1 MTEAPDR
8 RSELLERIIDH
19 VVEHGIDGLTL
30 RGLSQTTG
38 SNNRML
44 LYYFGSRDQLIVTAL
59 QQSTRRFPKVM
70 AVPQLVADASVP
82 LCERLDAAWRS
93 LAAPENLAFHRLFF
107 QVFGLAAFDP
117 ASYQGFL
124 DEVGM
129 QWLDDLTVSIEREG
143 FDLDAA
149 RRTAGQVLS
158 LWRGFQVALLSGID
172 PERVDR
178 AAFDS
183 HQRLVREV
191 PAARD

>member
-1 MTEAPDR
+1 MTDAPDR

-30 RGLSQTTG
+30 RGLSQSTG

-44 LYYFGSRDQLIVTAL
+44 LYYFGSRDELIVTAL
-59 QQSTRRFPKVM
+59 QESTKRFPKVM
-70 AVPQLVADASVP
+70 AVPQVVADASLP
-82 LCERLDAAWRS
+82 LCDRLDTAWLT

-117 ASYQGFL
+117 ASYQAFL

-129 QWLDDLTVSIEREG
+129 QWLDDLTTSIAGDG
-143 FDLDAA
+143 FDPDTA

-158 LWRGFQVALLSGID
+158 LWRGFQIALLSGID
-172 PERVDR
+172 AGRVDR

-183 HQRLVREV
+183 HQRLCRDV
-191 PAARD
+191 PTRRD